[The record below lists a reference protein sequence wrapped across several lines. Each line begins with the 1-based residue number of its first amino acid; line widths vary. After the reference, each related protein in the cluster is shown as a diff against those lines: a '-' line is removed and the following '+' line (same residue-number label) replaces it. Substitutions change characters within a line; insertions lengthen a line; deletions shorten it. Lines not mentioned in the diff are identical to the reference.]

1 MTSITSEKAMDLS
14 IKMLE
19 RSDAY
24 WTKAA
29 VFATAA
35 IAIKGLGVKIGK
47 LAEVVDLKE
56 VPGEVVVGILALVAL
71 FNVALAGVW
80 GWQGSAARFA
90 PEEFKSTMARTGADL
105 LLPLVMAIL
114 AAIVLV
120 IIVRRDV
127 CVGSWCFG
135 SIFRSE
141 PQHLRATPHQ
151 DARCKAEDAK
161 GYERCERWT
170 SQTDAPPKQPH

>member
-1 MTSITSEKAMDLS
+1 LSFAIDAMQRSYRCFLDLQSVHDFSNVIGGSFMTSITSEKAMDLS

-80 GWQGSAARFA
+80 GWQGSAIARFA
-90 PEEFKSTMARTGADL
+90 PEEFKSTMARTGAVSF
-105 LLPLVMAIL
+105 LPLVMAIL

-127 CVGSWCFG
+127 WSVAVLLW
-135 SIFRSE
+135 
-141 PQHLRATPHQ
+141 QHLPI
-151 DARCKAEDAK
+151 
-161 GYERCERWT
+161 
-170 SQTDAPPKQPH
+170 